1 MKPLLH
7 FFLID
12 DSAFDLFIYEKL
24 LIKSGI
30 TDSVKT
36 FNSARDALKHLVS
49 HADILPASIILL
61 DLQMPDMN
69 GFEFIDEFDHLPAML
84 QEKIRIFLLNGQDL
98 TISVRVVF
106 GSKFLRARAG
116 CLQYDGFENHDSRH
130 LHHLRRFKSTYVNV
144 PPC

>member
-12 DSAFDLFIYEKL
+12 DSTFDLFIYEKL
-24 LIKSGI
+24 LKKSGI

-49 HADILPASIILL
+49 EADSLPESIILL

-69 GFEFIDEFDHLPAML
+69 GFEFIDEFDHLPESLHNKIKLFML
-84 QEKIRIFLLNGQDL
+84 SS
-98 TISVRVVF
+98 TIDTRDID
-106 GSKFLRARAG
+106 KAKA
-116 CLQYDGFENHDSRH
+116 SRH
-130 LHHLRRFKSTYVNV
+130 IIDLLPKPLEISTLKRKLEI
-144 PPC
+144 

>member
-49 HADILPASIILL
+49 HAEILPASIILL

-84 QEKIRIFLLNGQDL
+84 QDKIRIFMLSSTIDTRDIDKAKASQHIIDLLPKPLEIATLKKKLG
-98 TISVRVVF
+98 I
-106 GSKFLRARAG
+106 
-116 CLQYDGFENHDSRH
+116 
-130 LHHLRRFKSTYVNV
+130 
-144 PPC
+144 

>member
-1 MKPLLH
+1 MGSLLN

-36 FNSARDALKHLVS
+36 FNSARDALNHLVS
-49 HADILPASIILL
+49 QGTSLPESVILL

-69 GFEFIDEFDHLPAML
+69 GFEFIDEFDALPASM
-84 QEKIRIFLLNGQDL
+84 QEKIRIFMLSSTIDTRDIDKAKASQHIIDLLPKPLEITNLKRILG
-98 TISVRVVF
+98 I
-106 GSKFLRARAG
+106 
-116 CLQYDGFENHDSRH
+116 
-130 LHHLRRFKSTYVNV
+130 
-144 PPC
+144 

>member
-69 GFEFIDEFDHLPAML
+69 GFEFIDEFDHLPVML
-84 QEKIRIFLLNGQDL
+84 QEKIRIFMLSSTIDTRDIDKAKASQHIIDLLPKPLEIATLKKKLG
-98 TISVRVVF
+98 I
-106 GSKFLRARAG
+106 
-116 CLQYDGFENHDSRH
+116 
-130 LHHLRRFKSTYVNV
+130 
-144 PPC
+144 